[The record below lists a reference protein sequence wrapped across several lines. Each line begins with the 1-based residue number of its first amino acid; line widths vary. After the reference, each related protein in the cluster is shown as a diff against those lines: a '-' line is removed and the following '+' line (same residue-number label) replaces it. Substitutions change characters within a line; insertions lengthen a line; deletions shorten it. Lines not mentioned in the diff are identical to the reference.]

1 MHHGGFCSYHAGL
14 LFAIGGGYHPWDPS
28 LADYNPAGFSG
39 IAKELVAGLDRFGH
53 QCHPGLVDP
62 RTVTEK
68 SLAGWDLAG
77 WDLVGWDPVG
87 WDLVGWDLVGHNHS
101 AVRRIGFGKD
111 PAGWR
116 LDHHTAVVL
125 GTEMGSVGRRSDRRT
140 AVAVHRIETFFLR
153 VVIGV
158 SNDERV
164 NYGK

>member
-14 LFAIGGGYHPWDPS
+14 LFAIGGGCHPWDPS
-28 LADYNPAGFSG
+28 LADYNPAGFLG

-68 SLAGWDLAG
+68 GLAGWDLAG
-77 WDLVGWDPVG
+77 WDLVGWDP
-87 WDLVGWDLVGHNHS
+87 VGWDLVGHNHS

-125 GTEMGSVGRRSDRRT
+125 GTEMGPVGRRSDRRT
-140 AVAVHRIETFFLR
+140 VVAVHRIETFFLR